1 MKKVLYII
9 LIAFI
14 LVALTGCNN
23 YKSGKFNEKLEFGE
37 ELTDEQITEVI
48 KKVKEK
54 WLSFSKVTVKAESK
68 NELKEEYYN
77 ENITYEYTAYK
88 NSLIHIDVE
97 DKVDSYEDGIKIK
110 KVEKSTRDIWNYKEG
125 SKIMEKIARRSG
137 TTYNQVYAYS
147 VAEQAEVGKNAYLK
161 ALDMLQQLI
170 ANMNNMDVYE
180 KNGSYIFISSAK
192 NENYSGVAWG
202 NETKEKHTLSQT
214 QKIIV
219 VNKDYEIE
227 KMLSYAEQYTNQDPV
242 TNEWY
247 RKDKKISYTSIEVKV
262 TYKET
267 KENTELE
274 NELNTAYK
282 KSLTE

>member
-1 MKKVLYII
+1 MKKTLYII
-9 LIAFI
+9 LITLIVF
-14 LVALTGCNN
+14 LLCGCNN
-23 YKSGKFNEKLEFGE
+23 YRSGKFNEKLSFGE
-37 ELTDEQITEVI
+37 ELTNEKKEEII
-48 KKVKEK
+48 KNIKDK
-54 WLSFSKVTVKAESK
+54 WLSFSKVAVKIESK

-77 ENITYEYTAYK
+77 ENVTYEYAAYK
-88 NSLIHIDVE
+88 NSLIHVDVE
-97 DKVDSYEDGIKIK
+97 DKIDSYEDGIKIK
-110 KVEKSTRDIWNYKEG
+110 KVEKSTRDIWDYAEG
-125 SKIMEKIARRSG
+125 SKVMERITRRNG
-137 TTYNQVYAYS
+137 TTYNLVYSYSETEKKEASKQV
-147 VAEQAEVGKNAYLK
+147 YLK
-161 ALDMLQQLI
+161 ALDMLSQLI

-180 KNGSYIFISSAK
+180 EKGSFVFIASAK
-192 NENYSGVAWG
+192 NENYSGIAWG

>member
-1 MKKVLYII
+1 MKKTLYII

-14 LVALTGCNN
+14 LVILTGCNN

-37 ELTDEQITEVI
+37 ELTDEQATEVI

-88 NSLIHIDVE
+88 NSLVHIDVE
-97 DKVDSYEDGIKIK
+97 DKIDSYEDGIKIK

-137 TTYNQVYAYS
+137 TTYNLVYSYNES
-147 VAEQAEVGKNAYLK
+147 EQAEAGKNAYLK
-161 ALDMLQQLI
+161 VLDMLQQTI
-170 ANMNNMDVYE
+170 SNMNNMDVYE
-180 KNGSYIFISSAK
+180 QNGSYIFISSAK

-227 KMLSYAEQYTNQDPV
+227 KMLSYSEQYTNQDPV

-262 TYKET
+262 TYKDT

>member
-1 MKKVLYII
+1 MKKTLYII
-9 LIAFI
+9 LITLIVF
-14 LVALTGCNN
+14 LLCGCNN
-23 YKSGKFNEKLEFGE
+23 YRSGKFNEKLSFGE
-37 ELTDEQITEVI
+37 ELTNEKKEEII
-48 KKVKEK
+48 KNIKDK
-54 WLSFSKVTVKAESK
+54 WLSFSKVAVKIESK

-77 ENITYEYTAYK
+77 ENVTYEYAAYK
-88 NSLIHIDVE
+88 NSLIHVDVE
-97 DKVDSYEDGIKIK
+97 DKIDSYEDGIKIK
-110 KVEKSTRDIWNYKEG
+110 KVEKSTRDIWDYAEG
-125 SKIMEKIARRSG
+125 SKVMERITRRNG
-137 TTYNQVYAYS
+137 TTYNLVYSYSETEKKEASKQV
-147 VAEQAEVGKNAYLK
+147 YLK
-161 ALDMLQQLI
+161 ALDMLSQLI

-180 KNGSYIFISSAK
+180 EKGSFVFIASAK
-192 NENYSGVAWG
+192 NENYSGIAWG

-227 KMLSYAEQYTNQDPV
+227 KMLSFSEQYTNQDPV